1 MNITKG
7 GNYLADLSINL
18 PLRFSQGHRRIM
30 SLENE
35 IKSVDREHVCTPRRE
50 QAVRNLSSLSP
61 LIFQKNSMQIFILR
75 STLFNIVIKAQ
86 VWLWLFICKVKK
98 KQKNTMEVKECLPYN
113 GLVLAP
119 LGFLICLFFTSLVD
133 PGLGTVIN

>member
-98 KQKNTMEVKECLPYN
+98 KQKIQWKSKNVYHTM
-113 GLVLAP
+113 VLCW
-119 LGFLICLFFTSLVD
+119 LLQDFLFVCFLQVLWILAQ
-133 PGLGTVIN
+133 GQ